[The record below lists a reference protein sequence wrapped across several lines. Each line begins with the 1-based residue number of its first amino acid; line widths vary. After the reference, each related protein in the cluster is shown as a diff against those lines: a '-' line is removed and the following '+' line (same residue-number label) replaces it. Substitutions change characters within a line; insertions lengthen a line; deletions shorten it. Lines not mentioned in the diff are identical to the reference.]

1 LSTARYRDP
10 NASVQERVEDLLALM
25 TLDEKLAQ
33 LSCLWSTAFVSTGAF
48 DPDSVAKL
56 MPHGIGQVTFTVH
69 PSRLAFY
76 DPSMR
81 FVTEPGAFTFSVG
94 ASSADIRAEQTVTL
108 GGQIAEFRQREIV
121 STQVGIA

>member
-1 LSTARYRDP
+1 VVQLYYRDEV
-10 NASVQERVEDLLALM
+10 ASVARPSRMLLGFARLF
-25 TLDEKLAQ
+25 LA
-33 LSCLWSTAFVSTGAF
+33 
-48 DPDSVAKL
+48 P
-56 MPHGIGQVTFTVH
+56 GQARRVTFTVH

-108 GGQIAEFRQREIV
+108 DGQVTEFRQREIV
-121 STQVGIA
+121 ATQVGVA